1 MSGAATTFEAREE
14 LQPPK
19 ATVYTQVI
27 ESSQIPGEP
36 PPSPQFWG
44 GNATAASLNSPR
56 IGGPGGEQGGNEVEA
71 DLCVQGS
78 SWRGGQELDGVVDAP
93 IGDLVG
99 TVVSAQANYYAVRL
113 DGGAML
119 PLCTRRDRLRKIG
132 QQVMVGDRVR
142 VEEPDWG
149 QGRAAIGQVFER
161 RSVLDRPPVANADQI
176 LLVFALHEPALD
188 PNQLS
193 RFLIK
198 AESTG
203 IAVCL
208 CLSKCDLLS
217 EQAQGEW
224 SDRITTWGYNPVLI
238 STQAGIGL
246 SELTQRLSKNMT
258 IVSGPSGVGKSSLI
272 NQLIPQSDLRVSAV
286 SGKLGRGRHT
296 TRHVALFDLPQGG
309 LLADTP
315 GFNQVDLDCTPEELG
330 RYFPEVRRRLTD
342 RQCQFANCRHRE
354 EPGCVV
360 RGNWERYGLYRLCLD
375 EALARETVARHT
387 ADPDATF
394 KQKSGS
400 QGETSFEPRLNT
412 RKYRQ
417 ESRRSQ
423 QQSMQSL
430 KGKLADFVDE
440 DAAD

>member
-1 MSGAATTFEAREE
+1 MGSEMGDIAAFEPREE
-14 LQPPK
+14 PQPL
-19 ATVYTQVI
+19 
-27 ESSQIPGEP
+27 
-36 PPSPQFWG
+36 
-44 GNATAASLNSPR
+44 SL
-56 IGGPGGEQGGNEVEA
+56 E
-71 DLCVQGS
+71 D
-78 SWRGGQELDGVVDAP
+78 RGGQELIGVVEP
-93 IGDLVG
+93 GQPLVG

-113 DGGAML
+113 DSQAYL

-142 VEEPDWG
+142 VEDPDWL

-161 RSVLDRPPVANADQI
+161 RSLLDRPPVANADQI

-203 IAVCL
+203 IGVCL

-217 EQAQGEW
+217 AAEQQMW
-224 SDRITTWGYNPVLI
+224 SDRVTTWGYDPVLI
-238 STQAGIGL
+238 STAQNIGL
-246 SELTQRLSKNMT
+246 DNLTQRLSKNMT

-272 NQLIPQSDLRVSAV
+272 NQLIPRSDLRVSAV

-296 TRHVALFDLPQGG
+296 TRHVELFDLPQGG

-315 GFNQVDLDCTPEELG
+315 GFNQVDLDCTPEALG
-330 RYFPEVRRRLTD
+330 QYFPEVRRRLAD

-360 RGNWERYGLYRLCLD
+360 RGSWERYGLYRLCLD

-394 KQKSGS
+394 KQKSGVK
-400 QGETSFEPRLNT
+400 GEVSYEPRLNAK
-412 RKYRQ
+412 KYRQ
-417 ESRRSQ
+417 ESRRVQ

-430 KGKLADFVDE
+430 KGKLEDFVDDE
-440 DAAD
+440 GGD